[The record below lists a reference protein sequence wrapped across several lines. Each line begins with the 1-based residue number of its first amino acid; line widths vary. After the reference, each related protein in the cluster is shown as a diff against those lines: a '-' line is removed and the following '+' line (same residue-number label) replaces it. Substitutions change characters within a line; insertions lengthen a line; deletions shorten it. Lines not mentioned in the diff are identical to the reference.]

1 VREMKGL
8 APLQTRNQMKPKVER
23 STKHPILKLKMK
35 ARHEKG
41 ANQAPLHV
49 AKQSKLGLV
58 PGYFFIV
65 DREASISLS
74 TRGE

>member
-8 APLQTRNQMKPKVER
+8 APLQTRNQMKPKVQR
-23 STKHPILKLKMK
+23 STKHPILKLAMK
-35 ARHEKG
+35 ARHENG

-49 AKQSKLGLV
+49 GKRSKLGLV
-58 PGYFFIV
+58 SDHFFIV
-65 DREASISLS
+65 DREASISSS